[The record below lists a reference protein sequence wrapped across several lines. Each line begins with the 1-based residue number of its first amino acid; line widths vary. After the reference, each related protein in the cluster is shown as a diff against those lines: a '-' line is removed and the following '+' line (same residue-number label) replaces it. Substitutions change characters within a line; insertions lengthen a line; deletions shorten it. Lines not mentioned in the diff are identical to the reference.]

1 MRQGQSPG
9 LCVLVTVQ
17 LCCVVLCSATS
28 LAVRW
33 DWWRQPHQFFHLIS
47 IQRSIVSTNSVTNRK
62 KVYTLMQGCQ
72 TCSPRAGLG
81 PRTDPWDNSV
91 KYKNK
96 YGQTGEMVFQD
107 VTQTKSLKLLR
118 YTFTITLIL
127 FICIV
132 KLNEIVILEAFQSG
146 QAKQVVPEIGVHVTT
161 TFSHIVQIKSKRNV
175 FNLTHI
181 QRLVTQAHMRR
192 TNILLTS

>member
-1 MRQGQSPG
+1 
-9 LCVLVTVQ
+9 
-17 LCCVVLCSATS
+17 
-28 LAVRW
+28 
-33 DWWRQPHQFFHLIS
+33 
-47 IQRSIVSTNSVTNRK
+47 
-62 KVYTLMQGCQ
+62 
-72 TCSPRAGLG
+72 
-81 PRTDPWDNSV
+81 
-91 KYKNK
+91 
-96 YGQTGEMVFQD
+96 MVFQD